1 MHQHDQPIV
10 MPVHRNRSWRSWK
23 VVFIC
28 FIFDPRTKWSS
39 TKHSFAC
46 FTHSERSSAKH
57 WDSLDPHIVKE
68 ISATGHYGRR
78 RGHPIMKM
86 MIISSI
92 FNSNGE
98 YIDTIHQIY
107 WLNSID
113 VSLFVD
119 CWVCHQTQI
128 QTTIWWTR
136 RGLSNIDSF
145 IFYKRHSCLYTFLL
159 VEKKLLLHDPKTKL
173 TTLIRPI

>member
-1 MHQHDQPIV
+1 MIELKQLFNQNAP
-10 MPVHRNRSWRSWK
+10 SWSAYCNAYTEKLKLK

-39 TKHSFAC
+39 AKHSFAC

-68 ISATGHYGRR
+68 ISATGHYRRR
-78 RGHPIMKM
+78 RGHPIMKV

-128 QTTIWWTR
+128 QKQSDGRDEQACLILIPSSSI
-136 RGLSNIDSF
+136 RGIPAYIHFS
-145 IFYKRHSCLYTFLL
+145 
-159 VEKKLLLHDPKTKL
+159 
-173 TTLIRPI
+173 